1 MAKVKNIGVFTVF
14 FLQAFLFFGQNPTPN
29 NAGTPSKVITG
40 MEQLGDYT
48 AELENLRI
56 AVVTNHTA
64 VSNGVH
70 LVDYLLNEDLNVV
83 KVFAPEHGFR
93 GTADAGEHVASGKD
107 KKTGLPVISLYGN
120 NKKPKPEQ
128 LANVDVLIFDIQDVG
143 VRFYTYI
150 STLHYVMEAAA
161 ETGKKVWVP
170 DRPNPNGF
178 YVSGPVLKEK
188 KYRSFVGMH
197 PIPVVH
203 GLTVGELAQMING
216 EKWLE
221 GELQC
226 DLKVIRVKNYTHDM
240 LYELPIAPSPNLKNM
255 RAVYLYPGLGL
266 FEGTVVSV
274 GRGTDYPFEVFG
286 HPDLTTGDFTF
297 TPQPAP
303 GAKNP
308 KLNGKTCRGFDLRNL
323 DAQFA
328 LETRKLYLTWLKTAF
343 EHYAGTEP
351 FFLKNNFFNLLAGNN
366 RLQEQIKN
374 KMPLKEIEKSWQPDL
389 TEYMQ
394 MRKKYLLYPDFT
406 PAKGF

>member
-1 MAKVKNIGVFTVF
+1 MF

-29 NAGTPSKVITG
+29 NADTPTQVITG
-40 MEQLGDYT
+40 MEQLPDYLT
-48 AELENLRI
+48 ELESLRI

-64 VSNGVH
+64 VNNGVH

-161 ETGKKVWVP
+161 ETGKKVWVA

-216 EKWLE
+216 EKWLK
-221 GELQC
+221 GDLQC

-274 GRGTDYPFEVFG
+274 GRGTPYPFEVFG

-297 TPQPAP
+297 TPQPVQ

-308 KLNGKTCRGFDLRNL
+308 KLNGKICRGYDLRNL

-343 EHYAGTEP
+343 EHYDGAEP
-351 FFLKNNFFNLLAGNN
+351 FFLKNNFFNLLAGNDQ
-366 RLQEQIKN
+366 LQQQIKN
-374 KMPLKEIEKSWQPDL
+374 TVPLKEIEKSWQADL
-389 TEYMQ
+389 SQYMQ